1 MSDLSTKPYLI
12 RAIHQWCTDA
22 GFTPYVAVAVGP
34 SVRVPAE
41 HVKNG
46 EIVLNVSALATSR
59 LRIGNDAIEFQAR
72 FSGIAREV
80 YVPME
85 AVIAI
90 YAREN
95 GQGMAF
101 EITRP
106 GTASDGETAAATGAG
121 ATGAA
126 ASGAGADRDGA
137 AVAQRGVV
145 PQPMLR
151 LASDVP
157 AAGEPAQQ
165 PQPTP
170 QPEPDPE
177 SPTPAPDRPKLTRV
191 K

>member
-1 MSDLSTKPYLI
+1 MPELSTKPYLI
-12 RAIHQWCTDA
+12 RAIHQWCSDA

-34 SVRVPAE
+34 SVRVPQE

-59 LRIGNDAIEFQAR
+59 LRIDNDAIEFQAR
-72 FSGIAREV
+72 FSGVARDV

-101 EITRP
+101 EITR
-106 GTASDGETAAATGAG
+106 G
-121 ATGAA
+121 
-126 ASGAGADRDGA
+126 ASGELKSSEGEEVPSMMDTQGPVATPTAPMPAPAPVLRLAHDVPADRDGDPDPDPGA
-137 AVAQRGVV
+137 
-145 PQPMLR
+145 
-151 LASDVP
+151 
-157 AAGEPAQQ
+157 
-165 PQPTP
+165 PTP
-170 QPEPDPE
+170 PH
-177 SPTPAPDRPKLTRV
+177 DRPRLTRV